1 MLLDMPAETGWR
13 NREKNLEGG
22 SMMKRLT
29 WMPLMALLLGL
40 AILIG
45 CGEKAEEA
53 AKKVS
58 DKTQQTTEA
67 AKKTMESAT
76 AWTKDKMN
84 AYVGEM
90 KEQLGKYDTQF
101 EDLSAKA
108 EKLGDDAKEKFKG
121 QLAALTEKK
130 GAIAKKMEELQ
141 EASGEAWVKAK
152 QELDKLMAELSRLYE
167 NMKKDFSTT

>member
-1 MLLDMPAETGWR
+1 MI
-13 NREKNLEGG
+13 
-22 SMMKRLT
+22 KRLA
-29 WMPLMALLLGL
+29 WVPIIALSPGL

-45 CGEKAEEA
+45 CEEKAEGA

-58 DKTQQTTEA
+58 AKTQQTTKA

-76 AWTKDKMN
+76 AWTKDKMD

-90 KEQLGKYDTQF
+90 KEKLGKYDTQF
-101 EDLSAKA
+101 EGLSAKA

-130 GAIAKKMEELQ
+130 EAIAKQMDELQ
-141 EASGEAWVKAK
+141 GASGVAWVKAK
-152 QELDKLMAELSRLYE
+152 PELDKLMAELSRLYE
-167 NMKKDFSTT
+167 NIKKDFSAT